1 MTNASVRQT
10 KKEMI
15 ERDLAIAVMHK
26 ANFRLW
32 VALLVTIILL
42 VASNLGW
49 VYYESQFVE
58 TDTSFL
64 DVDQESESGSNFF
77 VGRDGDNYNG
87 TTASPNRQS
96 AP

>member
-10 KKEMI
+10 KKDMI

-42 VASNLGW
+42 V
-49 VYYESQFVE
+49 
-58 TDTSFL
+58 
-64 DVDQESESGSNFF
+64 
-77 VGRDGDNYNG
+77 
-87 TTASPNRQS
+87 
-96 AP
+96 